1 MVPDPIRRLL
11 KHVPFV
17 PFTLELSSGKGVR
30 VAHPDYALLSPGGDT
45 RFVYTDPEGR
55 NMEWIN
61 VYQVT
66 NLSVEGGSE
75 TLAEQGR

>member
-1 MVPDPIRRLL
+1 MVPDHIRRLL
-11 KHVPFV
+11 KHVPFA
-17 PFTLELSSGKGVR
+17 PFTLELSSGSRVR

-45 RFVYTDPEGR
+45 MFVYTDPEGK